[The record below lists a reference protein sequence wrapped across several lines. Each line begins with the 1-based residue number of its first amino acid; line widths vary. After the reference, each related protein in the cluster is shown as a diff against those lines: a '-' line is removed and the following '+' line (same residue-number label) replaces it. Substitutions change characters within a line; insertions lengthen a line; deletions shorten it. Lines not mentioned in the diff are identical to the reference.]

1 MHKNLLLWP
10 KRRALRR
17 LGPFSSSPTSL
28 SPSFVVDYTCS
39 RYTLVGIYKTR
50 RSIKKTHQWPKRRAL
65 RRLGPFSLSPTSLSP
80 SFVVDYTCSRYTLV
94 GIYKTRRSKK
104 KLTNGPNDAHCAV
117 WARSRHLRPPC
128 LRPS

>member
-50 RSIKKTHQWPKRRAL
+50 RKKEKKNSPMAQMM
-65 RRLGPFSLSPTSLSP
+65 RLASFGPTI
-80 SFVVDYTCSRYTLV
+80 REE
-94 GIYKTRRSKK
+94 G
-104 KLTNGPNDAHCAV
+104 
-117 WARSRHLRPPC
+117 
-128 LRPS
+128 